1 MKLRALSSQI
11 LMVSLPLAAQAADG
25 LAAPSAESLWPQ
37 WQARLALQTTV
48 VQRSSPWA
56 LVERSGQPRT
66 AQGGALLG
74 DYYFAQP
81 TLGHFRASGGLM
93 YGAWGGAPSAAASGN
108 RWGLLIQSLGGA
120 QTLATDSLGTVPYL
134 GFGFTSAAWRN
145 AWYLTADVGWVAE
158 QPSALGGV
166 SRALQGSLGWDQ
178 ALRDMRLAPLV
189 QLGVRLAF

>member
-1 MKLRALSSQI
+1 MLG
-11 LMVSLPLAAQAADG
+11 LPLAAQAADG
-25 LAAPSAESLWPQ
+25 LATPSAESLWPQ

-48 VQRSSPWA
+48 APRSNLWSLAERSS
-56 LVERSGQPRT
+56 QPRT

-93 YGAWGGAPSAAASGN
+93 YGAWGGAPSAAANGN
-108 RWGLLIQSLGGA
+108 RWGLLIQSLNGA
-120 QTLATDSLGTVPYL
+120 QTAATDSLGTVPYL
-134 GFGFTSAAWRN
+134 GLGFTSAAWRN

-178 ALRDMRLAPLV
+178 ALRDMRLAPLL
-189 QLGVRLAF
+189 QLGIRMVF

>member
-1 MKLRALSSQI
+1 MKLRALSSPI
-11 LMVSLPLAAQAADG
+11 LMLGLPLAAQAADG
-25 LAAPSAESLWPQ
+25 LATPSAESLWPQ

-48 VQRSSPWA
+48 APRSNLWS
-56 LVERSGQPRT
+56 LVERSSQPRT

-93 YGAWGGAPSAAASGN
+93 YGAWGGAPSAAANGN
-108 RWGLLIQSLGGA
+108 RWGLLIQSLNGA
-120 QTLATDSLGTVPYL
+120 QTAATDSLGTVPYL
-134 GFGFTSAAWRN
+134 GLGFTSAAWRN

-178 ALRDMRLAPLV
+178 ALRDMRLAPLL
-189 QLGVRLAF
+189 QLGIRMAF

>member
-25 LAAPSAESLWPQ
+25 LATPSAESLWPQ

-48 VQRSSPWA
+48 APRSSFWS
-56 LVERSGQPRT
+56 LVERSSQPRT

-81 TLGHFRASGGLM
+81 TVGHFRASGGLM
-93 YGAWGGAPSAAASGN
+93 YGAWGGAPSAAANGN
-108 RWGLLIQSLGGA
+108 RWGLLIQSLGGV

-134 GFGFTSAAWRN
+134 GLGFTSAAWRN

>member
-11 LMVSLPLAAQAADG
+11 LMLSLPWAVQAADG
-25 LAAPSAESLWPQ
+25 LAAPRAESLWPQ
-37 WQARLALQTTV
+37 WQARVALQTTV
-48 VQRSSPWA
+48 TPRSNPWA
-56 LVERSGQPRT
+56 LVERSDQPRT
-66 AQGGALLG
+66 AQGAALLG

-81 TLGHFRASGGLM
+81 LLGHFRASGGLM
-93 YGAWGGAPSAAASGN
+93 FGALGGAPNAVANGSRSGL
-108 RWGLLIQSLGGA
+108 WFQSLGGA
-120 QTLATDSLGTVPYL
+120 TTTAADPLGTVPYL
-134 GFGFTSAAWRN
+134 GLGFTSSAWRK